1 MSSSSDHAISFGS
14 FRLISTQRLLLES
27 GKPVQLGSRALEILL
42 ALVERAGESIRRED
56 LIARV
61 WPHSI
66 VDDSNLKVHIA
77 ALRKALGDGL
87 NGNRYIVNIP
97 GRGYRFVAPILKREE
112 IGSPTSTEAALQ
124 SQNARAPIHR
134 VFGRSKVTAAL
145 RRQLSEYRFVTIVGP
160 GGIGKTTVA
169 LTIIDQIA
177 ASFTDGVQFVDLAR
191 LSDPSLVPSALAAL
205 LGIAVYSHPELGR
218 PSAAKADAGRV
229 G

>member
-145 RRQLSEYRFVTIVGP
+145 RRQLSEYIDVCLQSWGRRESAKRP
-160 GGIGKTTVA
+160 SPK
-169 LTIIDQIA
+169 LTIIDQI
-177 ASFTDGVQFVDLAR
+177 T
-191 LSDPSLVPSALAAL
+191 P
-205 LGIAVYSHPELGR
+205 R
-218 PSAAKADAGRV
+218 PSQMV
-229 G
+229 CSS